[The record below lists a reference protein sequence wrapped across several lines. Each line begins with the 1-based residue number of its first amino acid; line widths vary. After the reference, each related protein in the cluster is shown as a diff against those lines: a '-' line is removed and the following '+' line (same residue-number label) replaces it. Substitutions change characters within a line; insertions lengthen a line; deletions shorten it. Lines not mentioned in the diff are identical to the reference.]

1 MSNEMAARQ
10 VPLPEPREK
19 ESSNPAVFPVTILS
33 KRGAVV
39 NPPDS
44 TIRGPAES
52 RTGLAKSEILTN
64 HLPLDVK
71 MMAEF
76 KERHIL
82 DMDQVEVVRTIYPGF
97 DGTLLSKCRNYRKY
111 GVRIR
116 TDALNAL
123 AEHFRVTEADAPRR
137 PARKKANRVQC
148 RLSNELFKLLQRR
161 IAQTGQTAQD
171 YLESVII
178 ADLQAHAKELRT

>member
-33 KRGAVV
+33 KI
-39 NPPDS
+39 PS
-44 TIRGPAES
+44 
-52 RTGLAKSEILTN
+52 
-64 HLPLDVK
+64 DVK

-76 KERHIL
+76 KERHIP

-137 PARKKANRVQC
+137 LARKKANRVQC
-148 RLSNELFKLLQRR
+148 RL
-161 IAQTGQTAQD
+161 
-171 YLESVII
+171 
-178 ADLQAHAKELRT
+178 